1 MENNYTFYLEIK
13 RKNEEGY
20 SIPKNELIENLLV
33 DILFVPTKHKYTN
46 PNGKECSFFV
56 DTPEKQGL
64 KTLQTSK
71 LGYSLVN
78 ILNSYDK
85 IISSC
90 KNTKSKLNN
99 FNENDTVYKKI
110 IFDNNSQI
118 DCNSNYAFMLILE
131 ILKEQIIDF
140 HNILPEYCV
149 FLSLSPSKGIGG
161 PSDSLRA
168 AVISGIYL
176 PFGS

>member
-1 MENNYTFYLEIK
+1 MKNKAIIEIGKSISTHEMLEYITDCNFIMENNYTFYLEIK

-99 FNENDTVYKKI
+99 FNENDTVY
-110 IFDNNSQI
+110 
-118 DCNSNYAFMLILE
+118 
-131 ILKEQIIDF
+131 
-140 HNILPEYCV
+140 
-149 FLSLSPSKGIGG
+149 
-161 PSDSLRA
+161 
-168 AVISGIYL
+168 
-176 PFGS
+176 